1 MAVAMDNAILE
12 NILRQVR
19 PLIGQGKVADYIPAL
34 ATVDG
39 SRLGIAICTVDG
51 QLFQAGDAQERFSIQ
66 SISKVL
72 SLVVAMR
79 HYSEE
84 EIWQRVGKDPS
95 GSPFNSLVQLE
106 MEQGIP
112 RNPFINAGALVVCD
126 MLQGRLSAPRQ
137 RMLEVVRGLSG
148 VSDISYDTVV
158 ARSEFEHSAR
168 NAAIAWL
175 MKSFGNFH
183 HDVTTVL
190 QNYFHYCALKMSCV
204 ELARTFVFLANQG
217 KAIHIDEPV
226 VTPMQARQINALM
239 ATSGMYQNAGE
250 FAWRAGL
257 PAKSGVGGGI
267 VAIVPHEMAIA
278 VWSPEL
284 DDAGNSLAG
293 IAVLEHSEYDEFL
306 KLAHNPE
313 MRFVFSNTTEAGI
326 SYHAGDKFDDAPAV
340 SYPAKLTR
348 LLFERFSH
356 FNGAL
361 DKGWIIIPCELIDY
375 NGDALR
381 ELVLR
386 YAQEWALPEA
396 FIQWLDQANSFC
408 STLVDRIVTGYP
420 RDEVAKLEEE
430 LGYHDGFLD
439 TAEHFYLFVIQGP
452 KSLATE
458 LRLDK
463 YPLNVLIVDDIKPY
477 KERKV
482 AILNGAHTALVPVAF
497 QAGLDTVGEAM
508 NDAEI
513 CAFVEKAIYEEIIPV
528 LDLPRDELESFASA
542 VTGRFRN
549 PYIKHQLLSIALNGM
564 TKFRTRIL
572 PQLLAGQ
579 KANGTLPARLTF
591 ALAALIAFYRGERNG
606 ETYPVQDDAHWLE
619 RYQQLWSQHRDRVI
633 GTQELVAIVLAEK
646 DHWEQD
652 LTQVPG
658 LVEQVANDLDAIL
671 EKGMREAVRLLC

>member
-250 FAWRAGL
+250 FAWRVGL

-284 DDAGNSLAG
+284 DDAGIN
-293 IAVLEHSEYDEFL
+293 
-306 KLAHNPE
+306 
-313 MRFVFSNTTEAGI
+313 
-326 SYHAGDKFDDAPAV
+326 AV
-340 SYPAKLTR
+340 SRST
-348 LLFERFSH
+348 
-356 FNGAL
+356 
-361 DKGWIIIPCELIDY
+361 
-375 NGDALR
+375 LR
-381 ELVLR
+381 
-386 YAQEWALPEA
+386 A
-396 FIQWLDQANSFC
+396 FIPFKISLSLSFGC
-408 STLVDRIVTGYP
+408 ERAS
-420 RDEVAKLEEE
+420 
-430 LGYHDGFLD
+430 
-439 TAEHFYLFVIQGP
+439 
-452 KSLATE
+452 
-458 LRLDK
+458 
-463 YPLNVLIVDDIKPY
+463 VL
-477 KERKV
+477 
-482 AILNGAHTALVPVAF
+482 
-497 QAGLDTVGEAM
+497 
-508 NDAEI
+508 
-513 CAFVEKAIYEEIIPV
+513 
-528 LDLPRDELESFASA
+528 S
-542 VTGRFRN
+542 
-549 PYIKHQLLSIALNGM
+549 
-564 TKFRTRIL
+564 
-572 PQLLAGQ
+572 
-579 KANGTLPARLTF
+579 
-591 ALAALIAFYRGERNG
+591 GERR
-606 ETYPVQDDAHWLE
+606 ASH
-619 RYQQLWSQHRDRVI
+619 
-633 GTQELVAIVLAEK
+633 
-646 DHWEQD
+646 
-652 LTQVPG
+652 
-658 LVEQVANDLDAIL
+658 
-671 EKGMREAVRLLC
+671 

>member
-34 ATVDG
+34 VTVDG

-158 ARSEFEHSAR
+158 ARSEFEQPAR

-250 FAWRAGL
+250 FAWRVGL

-293 IAVLEHSEYDEFL
+293 IAVLEQ
-306 KLAHNPE
+306 
-313 MRFVFSNTTEAGI
+313 
-326 SYHAGDKFDDAPAV
+326 
-340 SYPAKLTR
+340 LT
-348 LLFERFSH
+348 
-356 FNGAL
+356 
-361 DKGWIIIPCELIDY
+361 K
-375 NGDALR
+375 
-381 ELVLR
+381 
-386 YAQEWALPEA
+386 Q
-396 FIQWLDQANSFC
+396 
-408 STLVDRIVTGYP
+408 
-420 RDEVAKLEEE
+420 
-430 LGYHDGFLD
+430 LGRSVY
-439 TAEHFYLFVIQGP
+439 
-452 KSLATE
+452 
-458 LRLDK
+458 
-463 YPLNVLIVDDIKPY
+463 
-477 KERKV
+477 
-482 AILNGAHTALVPVAF
+482 
-497 QAGLDTVGEAM
+497 
-508 NDAEI
+508 
-513 CAFVEKAIYEEIIPV
+513 
-528 LDLPRDELESFASA
+528 
-542 VTGRFRN
+542 
-549 PYIKHQLLSIALNGM
+549 
-564 TKFRTRIL
+564 
-572 PQLLAGQ
+572 
-579 KANGTLPARLTF
+579 
-591 ALAALIAFYRGERNG
+591 
-606 ETYPVQDDAHWLE
+606 
-619 RYQQLWSQHRDRVI
+619 
-633 GTQELVAIVLAEK
+633 
-646 DHWEQD
+646 
-652 LTQVPG
+652 
-658 LVEQVANDLDAIL
+658 
-671 EKGMREAVRLLC
+671 

>member
-217 KAIHIDEPV
+217 KAIHI
-226 VTPMQARQINALM
+226 NALM

-250 FAWRAGL
+250 FAWRVGL

-293 IAVLEHSEYDEFL
+293 IAVLEQ
-306 KLAHNPE
+306 
-313 MRFVFSNTTEAGI
+313 
-326 SYHAGDKFDDAPAV
+326 
-340 SYPAKLTR
+340 LT
-348 LLFERFSH
+348 
-356 FNGAL
+356 
-361 DKGWIIIPCELIDY
+361 K
-375 NGDALR
+375 
-381 ELVLR
+381 
-386 YAQEWALPEA
+386 Q
-396 FIQWLDQANSFC
+396 
-408 STLVDRIVTGYP
+408 
-420 RDEVAKLEEE
+420 
-430 LGYHDGFLD
+430 LGRSVY
-439 TAEHFYLFVIQGP
+439 
-452 KSLATE
+452 
-458 LRLDK
+458 
-463 YPLNVLIVDDIKPY
+463 
-477 KERKV
+477 
-482 AILNGAHTALVPVAF
+482 
-497 QAGLDTVGEAM
+497 
-508 NDAEI
+508 
-513 CAFVEKAIYEEIIPV
+513 
-528 LDLPRDELESFASA
+528 
-542 VTGRFRN
+542 
-549 PYIKHQLLSIALNGM
+549 
-564 TKFRTRIL
+564 
-572 PQLLAGQ
+572 
-579 KANGTLPARLTF
+579 
-591 ALAALIAFYRGERNG
+591 
-606 ETYPVQDDAHWLE
+606 
-619 RYQQLWSQHRDRVI
+619 
-633 GTQELVAIVLAEK
+633 
-646 DHWEQD
+646 
-652 LTQVPG
+652 
-658 LVEQVANDLDAIL
+658 
-671 EKGMREAVRLLC
+671 

>member
-112 RNPFINAGALVVCD
+112 RNTGALVVCD

-250 FAWRAGL
+250 FAWRVGL

-293 IAVLEHSEYDEFL
+293 IAVLEQ
-306 KLAHNPE
+306 
-313 MRFVFSNTTEAGI
+313 
-326 SYHAGDKFDDAPAV
+326 
-340 SYPAKLTR
+340 LT
-348 LLFERFSH
+348 
-356 FNGAL
+356 
-361 DKGWIIIPCELIDY
+361 K
-375 NGDALR
+375 
-381 ELVLR
+381 
-386 YAQEWALPEA
+386 Q
-396 FIQWLDQANSFC
+396 
-408 STLVDRIVTGYP
+408 
-420 RDEVAKLEEE
+420 
-430 LGYHDGFLD
+430 LGRSVY
-439 TAEHFYLFVIQGP
+439 
-452 KSLATE
+452 
-458 LRLDK
+458 
-463 YPLNVLIVDDIKPY
+463 
-477 KERKV
+477 
-482 AILNGAHTALVPVAF
+482 
-497 QAGLDTVGEAM
+497 
-508 NDAEI
+508 
-513 CAFVEKAIYEEIIPV
+513 
-528 LDLPRDELESFASA
+528 
-542 VTGRFRN
+542 
-549 PYIKHQLLSIALNGM
+549 
-564 TKFRTRIL
+564 
-572 PQLLAGQ
+572 
-579 KANGTLPARLTF
+579 
-591 ALAALIAFYRGERNG
+591 
-606 ETYPVQDDAHWLE
+606 
-619 RYQQLWSQHRDRVI
+619 
-633 GTQELVAIVLAEK
+633 
-646 DHWEQD
+646 
-652 LTQVPG
+652 
-658 LVEQVANDLDAIL
+658 
-671 EKGMREAVRLLC
+671 